1 VPTYYFIIRA
11 RDGSYDDPSGTN
23 LPDVEA
29 ATAYANRIIDE
40 LVRYPFLISSSISLR
55 GRRPLADGRSP
66 PVELK
71 EGGHDPQYLTLDVK
85 DEGRKTILSVPF
97 NEG

>member
-1 VPTYYFIIRA
+1 MPTYYFIIRA

-29 ATAYANRIIDE
+29 ATAYANRIIE
-40 LVRYPFLISSSISLR
+40 
-55 GRRPLADGRSP
+55 
-66 PVELK
+66 ELK

-85 DEGRKTILSVPF
+85 DEGRKTVLSIPF
-97 NEG
+97 KGSRHTI

>member
-11 RDGSYDDPSGTN
+11 RDGAYDDPSGTN

-29 ATAYANRIIDE
+29 ARAYANRVIE
-40 LVRYPFLISSSISLR
+40 
-55 GRRPLADGRSP
+55 
-66 PVELK
+66 ELK

-85 DEGRKTILSVPF
+85 DEARKTILSISF
-97 NEG
+97 KEG